1 MLNKRTFLFA
11 AVLSI
16 IFAVTA
22 WAQQPG
28 GQGAPGGPGGPGG
41 GGAPAGAMP
50 QGGPGGGPGGAPGAS
65 PGGGPGGA
73 STAKYHPAIYIE
85 DGVYAKDKS
94 VSSALSGGKVGNDSA
109 SGVKIVSKEDKANGV
124 YVKGEKSVF
133 TLSDSSIDLQGN
145 GVNHADNYGVGAGAV
160 VNGGA
165 TLILKNVKITTA
177 GLGASAAASTGGSTL
192 KVYDSTLITHG
203 GVLPPGSPA
212 PGSGPTAWGPPAALK
227 IGGNARATNVTNSSK
242 SYYYNS
248 TIIADAWGALSTD
261 EAGANGVYL
270 EANNCNIQT
279 LSNGYGTYADGG
291 VKVVI
296 NKSKMITATYMGI
309 AAGNG
314 DITLNDVDGT
324 SKYGVMM
331 HVVGGGAD
339 TAGNLHIK
347 GGKYNTEAAVVY
359 IKSASPDVVIDGAE
373 LNPKDGVLIESVIN
387 DDGDAAKVA
396 AGQKARAMNITLK
409 NMNLV
414 GALKHGDPSRDMEV
428 ALEAVTLKGPVQLAT
443 LSFGQGAKWT
453 ATADSKVT
461 LKGAVSIDKID
472 AHAGVT
478 IAATAGKDCPL
489 KGTYKLASGGVLNV
503 N

>member
-1 MLNKRTFLFA
+1 MINMRAFVFA
-11 AVLSI
+11 TALSMVL
-16 IFAVTA
+16 VVPV

-41 GGAPAGAMP
+41 GGAPG
-50 QGGPGGGPGGAPGAS
+50 GGPGGGPGAS
-65 PGGGPGGA
+65 KSA
-73 STAKYHPAIYIE
+73 EYHPAIYIE

-94 VSSALSGGKVGNDSA
+94 VSSALTGGKVANDSA
-109 SGVKIVSKEDKANGV
+109 SGVKIISKEDKANGI

-133 TLSDSSIDLQGN
+133 TLSDSSIDLDGN

-160 VNGGA
+160 VSDGG

-177 GLGASAAASTGGSTL
+177 GLGSSAAASTGGSTL

-212 PGSGPTAWGPPAALK
+212 LGSGPTAWGPPAALK
-227 IGGNARATNVTNSSK
+227 IGGTARATNVTNNAK
-242 SYYYNS
+242 SYYYNT
-248 TIIADAWGALSTD
+248 TIVSDAWGALSTD
-261 EAGANGVYL
+261 ESGSKGVYL

-296 NKSKMITATYMGI
+296 NKSKMTTATYLGI

-331 HVVGGGAD
+331 HVVGGGAN

-347 GGKYNTEAAVVY
+347 GGKFNTQTAVVY
-359 IKSASPDVVIDGAE
+359 IKSASPDVVIDGAA

-387 DDGDAAKVA
+387 DDADAAKVA
-396 AGQKARAMNITLK
+396 AGQKARAINITLK
-409 NMNLV
+409 NMKLA
-414 GALKHGDPSRDMEV
+414 GALKHGDPNRDMDV
-428 ALEAVTLKGPVQLAT
+428 ALEAVTLNGPVQLAT

-461 LKGAVSIDKID
+461 LKGAVSVDKID
-472 AHAGVT
+472 APAGVT
-478 IAATAGKDCPL
+478 ISATAGKDCPL